1 MGGPS
6 PNWEM
11 CFEMGLTLAE
21 VGRDQ
26 KHTLRTGCFL
36 SAEHFPGILLPSCQE
51 AVFILLVEAGIHC
64 YVVCILATMENSQQS
79 RMAPWGSCKVDSW
92 SQTCLFFFL
101 KVLPSPAKPA
111 VLIHHTLPPQSL
123 GREEQRCRDISC
135 QYYGCNTL
143 LPDISQLLLQMPEP
157 RLVVFWREGLTL
169 CCCTHRLHC
178 YSRSLCLSSLLCC
191 K

>member
-92 SQTCLFFFL
+92 SQTCLFFFFWKCYL
-101 KVLPSPAKPA
+101 ALLNQLYSSIILCLPSPCEEKSRDVVTSA
-111 VLIHHTLPPQSL
+111 VNTMDAILFYLTSVSCYCRCQSQGWL
-123 GREEQRCRDISC
+123 CFEERD
-135 QYYGCNTL
+135 
-143 LPDISQLLLQMPEP
+143 
-157 RLVVFWREGLTL
+157 
-169 CCCTHRLHC
+169 
-178 YSRSLCLSSLLCC
+178 
-191 K
+191 